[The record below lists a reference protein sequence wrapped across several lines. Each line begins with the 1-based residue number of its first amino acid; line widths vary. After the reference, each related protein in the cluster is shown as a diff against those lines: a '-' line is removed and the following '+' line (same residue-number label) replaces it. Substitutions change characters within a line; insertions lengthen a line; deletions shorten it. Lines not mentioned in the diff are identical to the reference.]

1 MIKRQLILIALSA
14 VTAFAQASDTLT
26 LTLSQTIV
34 LAQEQSSEAQAARHT
49 YLAAEWNYKYY
60 RANYLPSVTF
70 TSSPSLNRV
79 ISKITLPDGS
89 STFVKQNQLS
99 TDASLRLTQN
109 IPLTGGQIFLNTSLQ
124 RQDEFEN
131 KTVAYSSQP
140 VVIGYQ
146 QSLFGYNSLKWDR
159 RIEPLRYREA
169 KKTYNETMELIAS
182 RASTYFF
189 SLASAQ
195 TELDIAEYNYAS
207 ADTLSRYAR
216 GRYDIGTITESEML
230 QLELNKLTEETNVL
244 NARTNLEN
252 VMQTVRSFLALD
264 NTTDIRVKVE
274 SDVPDIKIDLAEALR
289 LAHENSPEPDT
300 YERHRRESRSNLAY
314 ARANAGLKADLYVQ
328 FGLSQTADNLHDS
341 YRNPQNQQYA
351 SIGISLPILDWGRGK
366 GRVRVAQSNVD
377 LVDTQVDQAMKDF
390 DINVSKMVRQFNLQ
404 AYRVQVAEKTA
415 ALARQR
421 YDVARR
427 LYILGKSTILDFNA
441 ATSEK
446 DSALRSH
453 ISALQTYWSL
463 YYGLRSMMG
472 RPSPDPSL
480 YGGERTPS
488 QPSQGEG
495 VSKVPNDPKLPKPF

>member
-1 MIKRQLILIALSA
+1 MIIMIKRQIILSILLALPLLA
-14 VTAFAQASDTLT
+14 DAQTDTLR
-26 LTLSQTIV
+26 LTLSEAIA
-34 LAQEQSSEAQAARHT
+34 LAQEQSSEAKVARHT
-49 YLAAEWNYKYY
+49 FLAAEWNYKYY
-60 RANYLPSVTF
+60 RANYLPSLTF
-70 TSSPSLNRV
+70 TSTPNLNRV
-79 ISKITLPDGS
+79 ISKITLPDGT

-99 TDASLRLTQN
+99 TDATLSITQN
-109 IPLTGGQIFLNTSLQ
+109 IPFTGGQLFLNTSLQ

-131 KTVAYSSQP
+131 KTIAYNSQP
-140 VVIGYQ
+140 VTIGYQ

-169 KKTYNETMELIAS
+169 KKRYNETMELIAS
-182 RASTYFF
+182 RTSSHFF
-189 SLASAQ
+189 SLAAAQ
-195 TELDIAEYNYAS
+195 TELEIAEYNFAS

-252 VMQTVRSFLALD
+252 VMQSVRSFLSLSND
-264 NTTDIRVKVE
+264 VDIKVVVE
-274 SDVPDIKIDLAEALR
+274 SEVPDIKYDLSEALR
-289 LAHENSPEPDT
+289 LAHENSPDIDT
-300 YERHRRESRSNLAY
+300 YERNRRESRSNLAY
-314 ARANAGLKADLYVQ
+314 ARANSGLKADLYVQ
-328 FGLSQTADNLHDS
+328 FGLSQTAGDLSGS
-341 YRNPQNQQYA
+341 YRSPQNQQYA

-377 LVDTQVDQAMKDF
+377 LVDTQVEQAMRDF
-390 DINVSKMVRQFNLQ
+390 DINVGKMVRQFNLQ
-404 AYRVQVAEKTA
+404 SYRVEVAAKTA
-415 ALARQR
+415 SLAQHR

-463 YYGLRSMMG
+463 YYGLRSMT
-472 RPSPDPSL
+472 
-480 YGGERTPS
+480 GGEENIS
-488 QPSQGEG
+488 H
-495 VSKVPNDPKLPKPF
+495 